1 MPRVNFI
8 ETQRYFIRP
17 LPVHCLKTSINEN
30 AIHFTCTH
38 CLEPPCKRAFHRVC
52 MHSITRISF
61 SFDVSKESESFTTQT
76 LSGGY
81 FILHP
86 DFSRKRRRIR
96 TANPLTSP
104 YFSGRRVNLLKK
116 SIFTV
121 LSQCF
126 HAFLSLPR
134 IIFNF
139 IKFIVERL
147 FVTIECKSIDFS
159 YLIVVISCFENLS
172 RRKISVFIYFQC
184 VDAKKYYVQVV
195 CIGSVCECT
204 SLEYLSENI
213 LKYL

>member
-1 MPRVNFI
+1 MSRVNFI

-104 YFSGRRVNLLKK
+104 YFSGRRVNLLKNRY
-116 SIFTV
+116 
-121 LSQCF
+121 SQF
-126 HAFLSLPR
+126 YH
-134 IIFNF
+134 
-139 IKFIVERL
+139 
-147 FVTIECKSIDFS
+147 
-159 YLIVVISCFENLS
+159 
-172 RRKISVFIYFQC
+172 SVFTRFSPSRVLFLI
-184 VDAKKYYVQVV
+184 
-195 CIGSVCECT
+195 
-204 SLEYLSENI
+204 LLNLLSNDCSSRLNVNRSI
-213 LKYL
+213 LVIW

>member
-1 MPRVNFI
+1 
-8 ETQRYFIRP
+8 
-17 LPVHCLKTSINEN
+17 
-30 AIHFTCTH
+30 
-38 CLEPPCKRAFHRVC
+38 

-159 YLIVVISCFENLS
+159 YLIVFLVS
-172 RRKISVFIYFQC
+172 KICRAEKSQFLYIFNVLIQRNTTYKLC
-184 VDAKKYYVQVV
+184 V
-195 CIGSVCECT
+195 
-204 SLEYLSENI
+204 
-213 LKYL
+213 